1 MLIDFAWIY
10 IVLSTSLK
18 TRVSNSGHIFLWKNA
33 IDKDLNLIPIV
44 CYSVQN
50 VIKGRSVDVLHSK
63 YLDTVIDTKCLM
75 F

>member
-10 IVLSTSLK
+10 SVLSTSLK

-33 IDKDLNLIPIV
+33 IDKDFEFDTY

-50 VIKGRSVDVLHSK
+50 VLKGRSVDVLHSK